1 MIEAFTRLDS
11 EILAQENLSPGSRLT
26 TAEAWVQHLENM
38 QLRVDDMSSDKPP
51 LDVISEI
58 DESFLDEL
66 STPSTAGD
74 RDRNDIVKVKNV
86 CTCRLELVIRCI
98 KINET
103 PITVDSI
110 EIFPIAVS
118 FSSP

>member
-38 QLRVDDMSSDKPP
+38 QLKVDDMTSDKPP

-58 DESFLDEL
+58 DESILDEEKVPASAL
-66 STPSTAGD
+66 E

-86 CTCRLELVIRCI
+86 CTCSYELVVRCI
-98 KINET
+98 QINET
-103 PITVDSI
+103 PITLHSI
-110 EIFPIAVS
+110 EI
-118 FSSP
+118 SSRVVF